1 MPENNLNGNKELPAK
16 KRKTENKIEEIND
29 ENEAYYLSHDDSSM
43 MEDDVDKDPDWK
55 KTPLYSRIQKLQ
67 VNLYYSYRRFFVRYS

>member
-1 MPENNLNGNKELPAK
+1 LTDNNLSENKKSSK
-16 KRKTENKIEEIND
+16 KRKMENKIEEIIN
-29 ENEAYYLSHDDSSM
+29 ENYLSHDDSSM

-67 VNLYYSYRRFFVRYS
+67 VI